1 MLDDALRAQDSEG
14 RTWSA
19 AKRGCYA
26 FYDFDGQP
34 IYVGATHLGLRERI
48 RRHLTNQRTDAVAMN
63 ILDPLEVAELELWPL
78 WELQDAHANN
88 SAARHRLDATE
99 YTVYIH
105 ALDRVSTG
113 GLLNEKTPRTTQVI
127 PLPPSIRL
135 PLVDDWTRAE
145 FGNPDARLARRA
157 ENLARLAARV
167 FERGQAND
175 GARKALL
182 VQALR
187 ITRLSASRLLYTHG
201 ELPPDL
207 RLRDLGQLLD
217 LV

>member
-1 MLDDALRAQDSEG
+1 MLDDALRTQDSEG

-78 WELQDAHANN
+78 WELQDAHVND
-88 SAARHRLDATE
+88 SAARQRLKAAE

-105 ALDRVSTG
+105 ALDQVSTG
-113 GLLNEKTPRTTQVI
+113 GLLNEKAPSPTTEI

-135 PLVDDWTRAE
+135 PLVDEWTRAE

-157 ENLARLAARV
+157 ENLARLAAQV

-187 ITRLSASRLLYTHG
+187 VTGLSASRLIYTHG

-207 RLRDLGQLLD
+207 RLKGLGQLLD